1 MSQSFEYCDER
12 ALAAEAAAA
21 KAELGNVRERELR
34 SARVWREMADR
45 ARVSQVT
52 RAADQERIKQRLEAE
67 VLV

>member
-1 MSQSFEYCDER
+1 MSQSFEYCEER

-21 KAELGNVRERELR
+21 KAELGNVREREFR

-45 ARVSQVT
+45 ARISQAT
-52 RAADQERIKQRLEAE
+52 RAADQERIKQRIAAG

>member
-21 KAELGNVRERELR
+21 NAELANVRDRELR
-34 SARVWREMADR
+34 CARVWREMADQ

-52 RAADQERIKQRLEAE
+52 RAADQERIKQRSEAAIPA
-67 VLV
+67 